1 VGSFHPFQTF
11 AGLDDPE
18 QAAARLQGVSFAV
31 AGQGWVTE
39 CLTQMAA
46 DLGGRAMVIPEADR
60 PLYHSSAIL
69 ACGYLATLLDGAA
82 SLWQEMGF
90 GRREAMA
97 AIYPLAR
104 ATLENLA
111 RHPESVGASVTGPVV
126 RGDVA
131 TVQAHL
137 EALSRRQP
145 ELLPVYAALT
155 RASLPMAQE
164 RGVSPEEL
172 SALRAAVDCYDGRLK
187 PCGG

>member
-1 VGSFHPFQTF
+1 
-11 AGLDDPE
+11 L
-18 QAAARLQGVSFAV
+18 AA
-31 AGQGWVTE
+31 
-39 CLTQMAA
+39 
-46 DLGGRAMVIPEADR
+46 
-60 PLYHSSAIL
+60 
-69 ACGYLATLLDGAA
+69 LLDGAA
-82 SLWQEMGF
+82 GLWQEMGF

-145 ELLPVYAALT
+145 ELVPVYAALT
-155 RASLPMAQE
+155 RASLPMAEE
-164 RGVSPEEL
+164 RGVRPEAI
-172 SALRAAVDCYDGRLK
+172 SALKATVDLYDGHSKNDQGRLK